1 MKENTSLVGGS
12 FMDKYEF
19 GEHLDFDKVLDNKEY
34 YADLFSEGN
43 KKLRKILMHCFNNK
57 IETYMCCTGHV
68 EEYSPFIMFYIPYS
82 NKKLIYSIVSS
93 VYDVDGVTIILGKD
107 HAKEGIQVDI
117 RSYYGNWFFED
128 VYKGLTDLNNSL
140 RATPDIKNIIEIV
153 NKFDKPSCDLIFRRT
168 KQFDYTDHYSMS
180 VDYIDS
186 DKVKHLYILKE
197 ELDYEQVIDLKS
209 PVDDKILNQE
219 VANIKENYFHK

>member
-1 MKENTSLVGGS
+1 
-12 FMDKYEF
+12 
-19 GEHLDFDKVLDNKEY
+19 
-34 YADLFSEGN
+34 
-43 KKLRKILMHCFNNK
+43 
-57 IETYMCCTGHV
+57 
-68 EEYSPFIMFYIPYS
+68 
-82 NKKLIYSIVSS
+82 
-93 VYDVDGVTIILGKD
+93 TIILGKD